1 MKILPHDFLRAI
13 ETHHQRL
20 SPTNQTNKQRKRP
33 HTVSL
38 LLFKNLRSARKTIF
52 FFFCFFSFL
61 QAMGWLLWLCR
72 KFRSHLSR
80 TYFVAAGTTTI
91 RPARRR
97 SWLILI
103 QGSNT
108 TTTIVADS
116 LSYLRL
122 LRALPLLHS
131 VRVRFSAAG
140 IWHSRYHIIDNTAPA
155 RHTLLPTVVLPI
167 FSSSIFG
174 ANNSHSA
181 CLLYRTRSRARTA
194 HLIARSPRSLL
205 LLLAMN
211 RSRWRTNH
219 LAAAPSSLTHCSR
232 ARTKERHTGESAKN
246 NQNNN
251 NNSNP
256 AREAPAIITVMMM

>member
-20 SPTNQTNKQRKRP
+20 SPTNQTNKQRNRP

-52 FFFCFFSFL
+52 FFFVFCFKL
-61 QAMGWLLWLCR
+61 GWLLWLCR

-97 SWLILI
+97 SWHILI

-116 LSYLRL
+116 LSYLLFYTACVCVFRPKEFGI
-122 LRALPLLHS
+122 RAITSSTTP
-131 VRVRFSAAG
+131 
-140 IWHSRYHIIDNTAPA
+140 TAPA
-155 RHTLLPTVVLPI
+155 HTTTNGC
-167 FSSSIFG
+167 F
-174 ANNSHSA
+174 ANFFFF
-181 CLLYRTRSRARTA
+181 YFR
-194 HLIARSPRSLL
+194 
-205 LLLAMN
+205 
-211 RSRWRTNH
+211 
-219 LAAAPSSLTHCSR
+219 
-232 ARTKERHTGESAKN
+232 G
-246 NQNNN
+246 Q
-251 NNSNP
+251 
-256 AREAPAIITVMMM
+256 

>member
-13 ETHHQRL
+13 ETQRHQRL

-52 FFFCFFSFL
+52 FFFVFCFKL
-61 QAMGWLLWLCR
+61 GWLLWLCR

-91 RPARRR
+91 RPARR
-97 SWLILI
+97 LV
-103 QGSNT
+103 
-108 TTTIVADS
+108 VAYFDS
-116 LSYLRL
+116 GLEHHHHNRRGQPL
-122 LRALPLLHS
+122 LPTLLHS

-181 CLLYRTRSRARTA
+181 CLLYSIE
-194 HLIARSPRSLL
+194 LDS
-205 LLLAMN
+205 
-211 RSRWRTNH
+211 
-219 LAAAPSSLTHCSR
+219 
-232 ARTKERHTGESAKN
+232 
-246 NQNNN
+246 
-251 NNSNP
+251 
-256 AREAPAIITVMMM
+256 APAPRT